1 MTDAWQVIRAA
12 LRQTWADIFTTLVVN
27 FLWFFFNLLII
38 TGPPATLALFYV
50 ANRIAHDEPTDPGDF
65 IAALRRYFGVGWRWG
80 ALNLFILFFL
90 VGDYILTG
98 RLLQGDTA
106 RIVQGFYLLLLVIWS
121 FLQLY
126 LLPLMLEQER
136 PELIQALR
144 NAAVMFGRNLSFSL
158 TLAGLVAAVLFT
170 GVAFFLVTAA
180 AGSIFLALVG
190 NHAVLSRLTP
200 YRKSV
205 MSET

>member
-1 MTDAWQVIRAA
+1 MTEAWGIVRAA
-12 LRQTWADIFTTLVVN
+12 LRQMWADIFTTLVVN
-27 FLWFFFNLLII
+27 LLWFFFNLLII

-65 IAALRRYFGVGWRWG
+65 MAALRRYFGAGWRWG

-98 RLLQGDTA
+98 RLLEGDNA
-106 RIVQGFYLLLLVIWS
+106 RLVQGFYLLLLLIWL

-126 LLPLMLEQER
+126 VLPLLLEQER
-136 PELIQALR
+136 PELMQALR
-144 NAAVMFGRNLSFSL
+144 NAAVMFGRNLGFSL
-158 TLAGLVAAVLFT
+158 TLAGLVAAVLFV

-180 AGSIFLALVG
+180 AGAIFLSLVG
-190 NHAVLSRLTP
+190 NHAVLNRLAP

-205 MSET
+205 IREA